1 MRLHLAAC
9 AALSVSVVPI
19 SAQSTSASPPPVKTA
34 GEAFKNVQVLR
45 RIPADQWF
53 GTMAFIAASLG
64 VTCEHCHSSSFE
76 IDEGN
81 LAKLKAREHMRMV
94 DQINSANFD
103 GKVVVTCNTCHRGA
117 LRPQGD
123 PTPNVDHWR
132 EAAEKDGPVP
142 SAEDVIARYRRMVGL
157 ASAAGSFTQSV
168 SLQVDTFD
176 GTGPARKTSV
186 EVLLGDAE
194 RARVTERD
202 GNKVRIMVKSG
213 RQAWRGDGTE
223 WRTMSEGEASTAFE
237 AAEILDPDQA
247 REFARTDAIPGSPFI
262 DRVNGQRAYVVP
274 LQSKDDKVWFYFD
287 ADSGL
292 LLRKRIFFSAFYG
305 EASVDI
311 EFADY
316 RNTGGLQLPD
326 TIRVVNAGGAGLT
339 IRHAVSRKVNIPI
352 KDSAFTKA
360 GA

>member
-1 MRLHLAAC
+1 MNLRLILI
-9 AALSVSVVPI
+9 ALSLGASI
-19 SAQSTSASPPPVKTA
+19 AHAQQPNSPDQHVKTA

-53 GTMAFIAASLG
+53 DTMAFIAASLG

-81 LAKLKAREHMRMV
+81 LAKLKARQHMRMV
-94 DQINSANFD
+94 DEINSANFD

-142 SAEDVIARYRRMVGL
+142 SAADVIARYRREVGL
-157 ASAAGSFTQSV
+157 ASSARSVTQWV

-176 GTGPARKTSV
+176 GTGPAHKTSV

-202 GNKVRIMVKSG
+202 GNKVRIIVKNG
-213 RQAWRGDGTE
+213 RQAWSGDGTE

-247 REFARTDAIPGSPFI
+247 REFARTDATPDSPFSAQ
-262 DRVNGQRAYVVP
+262 VNGQRAYVVP
-274 LQSKDDKVWFYFD
+274 LQTKDEKLWFYFD

-292 LLRKRIFFSAFYG
+292 LLRKRIFFSGFYG

-316 RNTGGLQLPD
+316 RKTGGLQLPD

-339 IRHAVSRKVNIPI
+339 IRRAVSRKVKIPI
-352 KDSAFTKA
+352 KESAFTRA
-360 GA
+360 GN